1 MRGTDRSY
9 EVPSVKWKEYNRERD
24 EEIAAKAASTSTG
37 DRSALPVDTEP
48 LAWRLDVTIPEATW
62 RIEETVGTA
71 DQLDLDL
78 MTDRVQLYVTNGVTW
93 WNAAECRCIAAE
105 LLRLAE
111 ALEAHDEH

>member
-24 EEIAAKAASTSTG
+24 EEIAAKAAAASTG

-48 LAWRLDVTIPEATW
+48 IAWRLENGDPEATW

-71 DQLDLDL
+71 EQLDLDL
-78 MTDRVQLYVTNGVTW
+78 LQDRVQLYVTSVATW
-93 WNAAECRCIAAE
+93 WNAAEARCIAAE

-111 ALEAHDEH
+111 ALEAR

>member
-1 MRGTDRSY
+1 MQGHNRTLA
-9 EVPSVKWKEYNRERD
+9 VPSVGWKEYNRERD
-24 EEIAAKAASTSTG
+24 EEIAAKAAATSTG

-48 LAWRLDVTIPEATW
+48 IACRLEVSEPEATW

-71 DQLDLDL
+71 EQLDLDL
-78 MTDRVQLYVTNGVTW
+78 LKGRAQLYVTNGATW

-111 ALEAHDEH
+111 ALEA